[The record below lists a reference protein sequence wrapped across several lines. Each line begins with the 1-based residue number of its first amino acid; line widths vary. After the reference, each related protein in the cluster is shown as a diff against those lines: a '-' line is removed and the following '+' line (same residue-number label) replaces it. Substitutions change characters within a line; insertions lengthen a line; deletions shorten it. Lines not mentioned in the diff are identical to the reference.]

1 MGSTKRVSCASALS
15 GFGAPVFTT
24 VTVRCVP
31 IVGVVLSVRVV
42 VSLCLVRQRISV
54 VRGMFHVHRGRE
66 ACSSVVQ
73 HGAVDTVLLAISAHA
88 KEHDVVMSA

>member
-1 MGSTKRVSCASALS
+1 MCANCGRRIVS
-15 GFGAPVFTT
+15 
-24 VTVRCVP
+24 
-31 IVGVVLSVRVV
+31 VLV

-54 VRGMFHVHRGRE
+54 VCGVFHVHRGRE

-73 HGAVDTVLLAISAHA
+73 HGAVHAVLLAISADA

>member
-1 MGSTKRVSCASALS
+1 MYGQYKRVSCARALR
-15 GFGAPVFTT
+15 GFGDPVSTT

-31 IVGVVLSVRVV
+31 IVGVVLSACWSFRCVLCGNASPWFVV
-42 VSLCLVRQRISV
+42 CFMSTV
-54 VRGMFHVHRGRE
+54 GEKHVP
-66 ACSSVVQ
+66 VLQ

>member
-24 VTVRCVP
+24 VTLRCVP
-31 IVGVVLSVRVV
+31 IVGVVSFSVLV

-54 VRGMFHVHRGRE
+54 VCGVVHVHRGRE

-73 HGAVDTVLLAISAHA
+73 HSAVDTVLLAISADA